1 MSEPERRS
9 NHGGE
14 APKTDWAL
22 EVRRRRE
29 AVPTAQLEALK
40 QRVGREFAQA
50 LRARQAGN
58 EGRARVCARR
68 AAGWAIAE
76 LFAEQAST
84 DERRNALRM
93 LAWLEKHIPAPMDL
107 REAAGRLTTR
117 LEPGFIFPHPQDPL
131 EDARRILDQ
140 LLGRD
145 WRAGEAERGGLDRAG
160 PPEPGRP
167 VSSPSKSSADDM
179 RDLRGYARTTNRR
192 LVLGGIGMVLLVG
205 GALIAV
211 FYGPQALA
219 MALLCFG
226 AFAIPAGLI
235 AFLLGWMEWIVRRE
249 RD

>member
-93 LAWLEKHIPAPMDL
+93 LAWLEKHIPAPM
-107 REAAGRLTTR
+107 EAGIGGQVKPRGAGSIAPVHLS
-117 LEPGFIFPHPQDPL
+117 
-131 EDARRILDQ
+131 
-140 LLGRD
+140 
-145 WRAGEAERGGLDRAG
+145 RAG
-160 PPEPGRP
+160 PYQAPRSP
-167 VSSPSKSSADDM
+167 V
-179 RDLRGYARTTNRR
+179 RT
-192 LVLGGIGMVLLVG
+192 I
-205 GALIAV
+205 
-211 FYGPQALA
+211 
-219 MALLCFG
+219 
-226 AFAIPAGLI
+226 
-235 AFLLGWMEWIVRRE
+235 
-249 RD
+249 

>member
-84 DERRNALRM
+84 DERRKRASNRASSSLTRKTHLRTPGGSWISCW
-93 LAWLEKHIPAPMDL
+93 AGIGGQVKPRGAGSIAPVHL
-107 REAAGRLTTR
+107 S
-117 LEPGFIFPHPQDPL
+117 
-131 EDARRILDQ
+131 
-140 LLGRD
+140 
-145 WRAGEAERGGLDRAG
+145 RAG
-160 PPEPGRP
+160 PYQAPRSP
-167 VSSPSKSSADDM
+167 V
-179 RDLRGYARTTNRR
+179 RT
-192 LVLGGIGMVLLVG
+192 I
-205 GALIAV
+205 
-211 FYGPQALA
+211 
-219 MALLCFG
+219 
-226 AFAIPAGLI
+226 
-235 AFLLGWMEWIVRRE
+235 
-249 RD
+249 

>member
-9 NHGGE
+9 NHAGGVPE
-14 APKTDWAL
+14 SNWAQ
-22 EVRRRRE
+22 EVQRRRE
-29 AVPTAQLEALK
+29 AMPAIQLEALK
-40 QRVGREFAQA
+40 SRVGAEFTQA

-68 AAGWAIAE
+68 AAGWALAE
-76 LFAEQAST
+76 LFAEQASAEEGR
-84 DERRNALRM
+84 DALRM
-93 LAWLEKHIPAPMDL
+93 LAWLENHSQAPMGL

-179 RDLRGYARTTNRR
+179 RDLRSYARTTNRR
-192 LVLGGIGMVLLVG
+192 LVLGGIGLVLLVG

>member
-93 LAWLEKHIPAPMDL
+93 LAWLEKHIPAPMD
-107 REAAGRLTTR
+107 
-117 LEPGFIFPHPQDPL
+117 